1 MMRKHVIFICNIN
14 IEEKLYFLG
23 VYNLSATEKIRE
35 MRANKIGKLTSFVGT
50 VTRTYEV
57 RPELLSA

>member
-1 MMRKHVIFICNIN
+1 MQKINVMFLVIL
-14 IEEKLYFLG
+14 EKLYFLA
-23 VYNLSATEKIRE
+23 VFNIASTEKIRDLK
-35 MRANKIGKLTSFVGT
+35 ANKIGKLTSFLGT

>member
-1 MMRKHVIFICNIN
+1 MAVF
-14 IEEKLYFLG
+14 
-23 VYNLSATEKIRE
+23 NLPATEKIRDLK
-35 MRANKIGKLTSFVGT
+35 ANKIGKLTSFVGT